1 MKDKIDF
8 GTTKVSSLFG
18 KLLMPT
24 LLGMVSSAL
33 FVITDGIF
41 VGRGLGS
48 DALAAINIVAPLFLI
63 NTGLGLMFGVGASVV
78 ASIHLSQGKPKT
90 ARINITQA
98 AMALSLVV
106 MTFSMLSVLGAPEV
120 SRLLGSSDRL
130 LAPAVEYIYGAV
142 PFFVFS
148 AMLSAG
154 MFYIRLDGS
163 PRYAMMCNVVPAVL
177 NLILDYLFIFVFRWG
192 VIGAGIAT
200 SLGYVA
206 GAGMVLWYMSFMGR
220 TIRFCRV
227 KTHVRSLRMTIRNV
241 GYICRLGFPSL
252 LCEAAIASMMFAGNY
267 VFIDYLG
274 EDGVAAYS
282 IACYIFPIIFMV
294 YNAIAQSA
302 QPILSYN
309 HGARL
314 SQRVRTA
321 FRLALLT
328 AVGSGVVFLL
338 ITHFFVSDIIALF
351 IPSGFPANTLAVDG
365 MSLFALGFIP
375 FAVNIVAI
383 GYYQSVER
391 DASAMFVTVMRG
403 YVLMLLSFWLM
414 PKLAGV
420 NGIWLAVPVAEVLTS
435 LLILMMYV
443 RSRKGFIIFAS
454 NNGMAVAGGEAV
466 NGNRTGA

>member
-1 MKDKIDF
+1 MKDSINF
-8 GTTKVSSLFG
+8 GTTKVSSLFR

-48 DALAAINIVAPLFLI
+48 DALAAVNIVAPLFLI

-78 ASIHLSQGKPKT
+78 ASIHLSHGKPKT
-90 ARINITQA
+90 ARINVTQA
-98 AMALSLVV
+98 AIALSLVV
-106 MTFSMLSVLGAPEV
+106 LTFSMISVFWAADV
-120 SRLLGSSDRL
+120 ARMLGSSERL
-130 LAPAVEYIYGAV
+130 LTPAVEYIYGAV

-148 AMLSAG
+148 SMLSAG

-163 PRYAMMCNVVPAVL
+163 PRYAMMCNVVPALL
-177 NLILDYLFIFVFRWG
+177 NLIFDYLFIFVFGWG

-200 SLGYVA
+200 SLGYIA
-206 GAGMVLWYMSFMGR
+206 GAGMVLWYMFFMGR
-220 TIRFCRV
+220 TIKFCRV
-227 KTHVRSLRMTIRNV
+227 KTHLRSLRMTARNV

-252 LCEAAIASMMFAGNY
+252 LCEAAIAMMMFAGNY
-267 VFIDYLG
+267 VFIAYLG

-309 HGARL
+309 YGARL
-314 SQRVRTA
+314 SQRVRSA
-321 FRLALLT
+321 FRLALST
-328 AVGSGVVFLL
+328 ALGSAVVFYLVTLL
-338 ITHFFVSDIIALF
+338 FAADIISLF
-351 IPSGFPANTLAVDG
+351 IPAGFAANTIAVSG
-365 MSLFALGFIP
+365 MPLFALGFVP

-391 DASAMFVTVMRG
+391 DSSAMFITVMRG
-403 YVLMLLSFWLM
+403 YVLMLLCFWLM

-420 NGIWLAVPVAEVLTS
+420 NGIWLAVPVAELLTCV
-435 LLILMMYV
+435 LILVMYLKN
-443 RSRKGFIIFAS
+443 RKGFATFVA
-454 NNGMAVAGGEAV
+454 NNNVITAGSEAV
-466 NGNRTGA
+466 NSK

>member
-48 DALAAINIVAPLFLI
+48 DALAAVNIVAPLFLI

-206 GAGMVLWYMSFMGR
+206 GAGMVLWYMFSWA
-220 TIRFCRV
+220 V
-227 KTHVRSLRMTIRNV
+227 Q
-241 GYICRLGFPSL
+241 
-252 LCEAAIASMMFAGNY
+252 Y
-267 VFIDYLG
+267 VF
-274 EDGVAAYS
+274 
-282 IACYIFPIIFMV
+282 
-294 YNAIAQSA
+294 
-302 QPILSYN
+302 
-309 HGARL
+309 
-314 SQRVRTA
+314 
-321 FRLALLT
+321 
-328 AVGSGVVFLL
+328 VV
-338 ITHFFVSDIIALF
+338 
-351 IPSGFPANTLAVDG
+351 
-365 MSLFALGFIP
+365 
-375 FAVNIVAI
+375 
-383 GYYQSVER
+383 
-391 DASAMFVTVMRG
+391 
-403 YVLMLLSFWLM
+403 
-414 PKLAGV
+414 
-420 NGIWLAVPVAEVLTS
+420 
-435 LLILMMYV
+435 
-443 RSRKGFIIFAS
+443 
-454 NNGMAVAGGEAV
+454 
-466 NGNRTGA
+466 